1 MMKREDDRRSRARP
15 LRLFAMV
22 FVPVLLLAGGALG
35 YGWLTGEPGHAGKRK
50 GVRAHSIR
58 LAHRGPVRPRYGR
71 GGFSGRGKRA
81 RVAPLVE
88 TRRVRLG
95 SWVLSKTFHGRVQAG
110 HVLEVRMPVS
120 GRVVAVHPHLRTG
133 GYVRKGDVLLRVDDL
148 SYRMAVSQA
157 RATLEEI
164 RGKIREIKAQLAME
178 EASLQ
183 NARQQ
188 LEVAKRDLQRM
199 ERLQKSGTA
208 SSKALDEAILAVAQ
222 RRLAVMQ
229 KEGAVRIARAR
240 LDQYRAQLQ
249 KQQAALE
256 LAQRNLADTVYAAPF
271 DARVVSAQVE
281 KGQYVTPADRLFTLS
296 AIRSLKVKF
305 SISEDQ
311 YGDLLAAQE
320 AVIGL
325 PVKIVWRSGSL
336 RRVFSGKIER
346 TAPQLDENTGLLAVF
361 SSLQGDESGLHQI
374 PLGAFVDVV
383 ITVASSRKVA
393 RLPESAL
400 HENDTVFVVENGRL
414 KSRPVRV
421 LARAGGELIVA
432 DGVREGEEILS
443 SPMPNARDGMHVRK
457 AKP

>member
-1 MMKREDDRRSRARP
+1 M
-15 LRLFAMV
+15 
-22 FVPVLLLAGGALG
+22 
-35 YGWLTGEPGHAGKRK
+35 
-50 GVRAHSIR
+50 
-58 LAHRGPVRPRYGR
+58 
-71 GGFSGRGKRA
+71 
-81 RVAPLVE
+81 APLVE
-88 TRRVRLG
+88 THRVRLG
-95 SWVLSKTFHGRVQAG
+95 SWVLSKTFYGRVQAG

-133 GYVRKGDVLLRVDDL
+133 GYVKKGDVLLRVNDL
-148 SYRMAVSQA
+148 AYRMAVDQA
-157 RATLEEI
+157 RAALKEI
-164 RGKIREIKAQLAME
+164 EGKIREIQAQIAME

-183 NARQQ
+183 NAHRQ
-188 LEVAKRDLQRM
+188 LEVAKRDLQRV

-240 LDQYRAQLQ
+240 LEQYRAQLQ
-249 KQQAALE
+249 KQQAALR
-256 LAQRNLADTVYAAPF
+256 LAQRDLADTVYQAPF
-271 DARVVSAQVE
+271 DARVISAQVE

-311 YGDLLAAQE
+311 YGDLLAAQGK
-320 AVIGL
+320 ILGL

-336 RRVFSGKIER
+336 RHVFSGEIER
-346 TAPQLDENTGLLAVF
+346 TAPQLDENTGLLAAF
-361 SSLQGDESGLHQI
+361 ASLQGDEEALQLI

-383 ITVASSRKVA
+383 VTAASSRKVA

-414 KSRPVRV
+414 KSRAVRI
-421 LARAGGELIVA
+421 LARAQGEVIIA
-432 DGVREGEEILS
+432 EGMREGEEVLS